1 MTGLTR
7 KSQGGSGDASGIT
20 EGGGAPCDPPATLTE
35 PRAAR
40 DNAAA
45 LCLRLPRRFLRR
57 GLFSALRFRRNWKLR
72 QARQRYA
79 EADEAYQVA
88 IWRGDTRLQHRAHK
102 ELQHWLHQ
110 IMRLEIGK
118 GTK

>member
-1 MTGLTR
+1 MIGLPS
-7 KSQGGSGDASGIT
+7 KS
-20 EGGGAPCDPPATLTE
+20 LTE

-40 DNAAA
+40 DNAAT
-45 LCLRLPRRFLRR
+45 LRLRLPRRLMRR

-79 EADEAYQVA
+79 EADKAYQVA

-110 IMRLEIGK
+110 IMRLENG
-118 GTK
+118 